1 MSLTATEI
9 SAVVNEL
16 ASALTGGW
24 IQKIHQ
30 PLPRVVTLTIR
41 TPGATHTVLLSVQP
55 ETARLHLT
63 TRRLQNPPA
72 PPPFC
77 QFLRA
82 RIEGARIEAIE
93 QLHGDRIVQI
103 RLTARRGP
111 CAIIAELI
119 GRNADVLLLDGS
131 GTVLADL
138 NHDRNR
144 IGQPYRLPPAS
155 GRKTLDAA
163 IELPPAADAARPAFP
178 VSTEIDAR
186 YRWREAEL
194 AVEWERQARLAD
206 IRKRLRQTVR
216 RIEALQAD
224 LNKAEHYRDYSRY
237 GELLKANLGK
247 IVAGQDCVTV
257 IDYFDERLPEIT
269 IPLDPS
275 KGPRSNMDDYFKKHR
290 KYLAAEREIRPRLEA
305 AQHELERLRTELES
319 LQRGTWHP
327 TSTQGGPYPAMEGKP
342 SARRQRFSA
351 IGGQPSGRT
360 GPFRRFISSDGLPI
374 YVGRNA
380 RENEELTFGLA
391 KGDDLWLHARGAPG
405 SHVVVRLEK
414 GATPP
419 PETLKDAAA
428 LALLYSDLKKS
439 GKGEVMYTRRKW
451 VRKVNG
457 QPPGTV
463 MVTQEQSL
471 FVSLDNTRLDAL
483 RQRSS
488 LKRKE

>member
-9 SAVVNEL
+9 GAVVEEL

-30 PLPRVVTLTIR
+30 PLPRVVTLAIR
-41 TPGATHTVLLSVQP
+41 TPGATHTVLLSAHP

-82 RIEGARIEAIE
+82 HIQGAHIDAIK
-93 QLHGDRIVQI
+93 QLQGDRIVQI
-103 RLTARRGP
+103 RLTARSGP

-119 GRNADVLLLDGS
+119 GRKADVLLLGES

-138 NHDRNR
+138 NHDRDR
-144 IGQPYRLPPAS
+144 IGRPYHLPSAS
-155 GRKTLDAA
+155 EWKLDAVKRC
-163 IELPPAADAARPAFP
+163 PPAADAAHPAFP
-178 VSTEIDAR
+178 ISAEIDAR
-186 YRWREAEL
+186 YERREEEL
-194 AVEWERQARLAD
+194 ALERERQARLAD
-206 IRKRLRQTVR
+206 IRKHLRQTVR
-216 RIEALQAD
+216 RIEALRAD
-224 LNKAEHYRDYSRY
+224 LNKAERYRDYSRY
-237 GELLKANLGK
+237 GELLKANLSK
-247 IVAGQDCVTV
+247 IVPGQDHVTV

-269 IPLDPS
+269 IPLDPG
-275 KGPRSNMDDYFKKHR
+275 KGPQSNMDHYFKKHR
-290 KYLAAEREIRPRLEA
+290 KYLAAERAIRPRLET
-305 AQHELERLRTELES
+305 AQQELERLHAELEA
-319 LQRGTWHP
+319 LQRGTWRP
-327 TSTQGGPYPAMEGKP
+327 TSTLDGPYSSTRGKP
-342 SARRQRFSA
+342 STRHQRFSA
-351 IGGQPSGRT
+351 TSDPPSGRT

-391 KGDDLWLHARGAPG
+391 KGNDLWLHARGAPG

-419 PETLKDAAA
+419 PETLKDAAT

-451 VRKVNG
+451 VRKVKG

-463 MVTQEQSL
+463 TVTQEHSM
-471 FVSLDNTRLDAL
+471 FVSLDKTRLDAL

-488 LKRKE
+488 